1 MEECYT
7 FKDQNLENGLYFRQ
21 EATFFHKGQS
31 QQDSTGNRAQ
41 GLELKEQSNMES
53 GLFFSV
59 THLCGLVMLWSC
71 SLEAGG
77 GQDGYLR
84 SIPVDRKKLKRDW
97 AEEEAELW

>member
-1 MEECYT
+1 
-7 FKDQNLENGLYFRQ
+7 
-21 EATFFHKGQS
+21 
-31 QQDSTGNRAQ
+31 
-41 GLELKEQSNMES
+41 MES

-84 SIPVDRKKLKRDW
+84 SIPVDRKKLKLDW